1 MLKQKKKYGMSTYL
15 IASAIAFGFHY
26 GFWYVV
32 NPVIFYKGDFPWQTT
47 ILEFI
52 YCTAFA
58 CGTIG
63 ICNIVVS
70 MLRKYPLRKYTLPF
84 GLIIAN
90 TLVWLFTTIFVFT
103 LNAILWN
110 DNMTEVRQAIFI
122 YCVIGLLITCTYGI
136 WRFGKHLLSNEQL
149 ISKLQIERIKR
160 EEEISNLQLHM
171 LTGQMNP
178 HFIFN
183 TLNIICGN
191 IASHPDKAIRMIGDF
206 ADIYRYVARHYTEKC
221 ERITDAVEFNKRYL
235 SMILTD
241 SMNQYTCEI
250 DLPKADGYLPMLSLQ
265 LVLENAF
272 MHNKHTAEE
281 PLYMKVYIEDDC
293 ICVTNSLNPI
303 SDSKKSLSV
312 AIGNLCRRYEILC
325 GKKLQIVDTD
335 KFHTVKLPIIQEHEL
350 PHSRR

>member
-15 IASAIAFGFHY
+15 IASAIAFWLHY

-32 NPVIFYKGDFPWQTT
+32 NPVIFYKGGFPWQIT
-47 ILEFI
+47 IMEFI

-63 ICNIVVS
+63 ICNIVIS
-70 MLRKYPLRKYTLPF
+70 MLRKNPFRKYTLPF

-90 TLVWLFTTIFVFT
+90 TLVWLFTTIFVLT

-110 DNMTEVRQAIFI
+110 DNMTEVHQAIFI
-122 YCVIGLLITCTYGI
+122 YCVIGLLITCTYGT
-136 WRFGKHLLSNEQL
+136 WRFGKHLQSNEQI
-149 ISKLQIERIKR
+149 ISKLQVERIKR
-160 EEEISNLQLHM
+160 EEEISNLQLHI

-191 IASHPDKAIRMIGDF
+191 ITSHPDKAIRMIGDF
-206 ADIYRYVARHYTEKC
+206 ADIYRYVTRHYTEKC

-335 KFHTVKLPIIQEHEL
+335 KFHTVKLPIIHEHEL

>member
-1 MLKQKKKYGMSTYL
+1 
-15 IASAIAFGFHY
+15 
-26 GFWYVV
+26 
-32 NPVIFYKGDFPWQTT
+32 
-47 ILEFI
+47 
-52 YCTAFA
+52 
-58 CGTIG
+58 
-63 ICNIVVS
+63 
-70 MLRKYPLRKYTLPF
+70 
-84 GLIIAN
+84 
-90 TLVWLFTTIFVFT
+90 
-103 LNAILWN
+103 
-110 DNMTEVRQAIFI
+110 
-122 YCVIGLLITCTYGI
+122 
-136 WRFGKHLLSNEQL
+136 
-149 ISKLQIERIKR
+149 
-160 EEEISNLQLHM
+160 
-171 LTGQMNP
+171 
-178 HFIFN
+178 
-183 TLNIICGN
+183 
-191 IASHPDKAIRMIGDF
+191 MIGDF
-206 ADIYRYVARHYTEKC
+206 ADIYRYVTRHYTEKC

-335 KFHTVKLPIIQEHEL
+335 KFHTVKLPIIHEHEL